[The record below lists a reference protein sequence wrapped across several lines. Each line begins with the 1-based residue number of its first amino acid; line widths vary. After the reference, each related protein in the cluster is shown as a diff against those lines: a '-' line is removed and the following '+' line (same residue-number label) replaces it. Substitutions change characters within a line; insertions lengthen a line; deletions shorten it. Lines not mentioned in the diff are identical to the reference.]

1 MIQLVKP
8 QLKYEKSFLEAL
20 EEFEKEEKGY
30 SEDFEKFRNN
40 FNKYI
45 LKLKDDENGVNL
57 KDGYVPS
64 TTLFLIDDDEY
75 IGRVSIRHSLNDT
88 LLKQGGHIGY
98 DIRPSKRKMGYGTKI
113 LELALPIAKELGI
126 NKVLLTC
133 KDSNIGSY
141 KIMEKNGAVLQDKIE
156 YDGHLKRRYWI
167 NIK

>member
-1 MIQLVKP
+1 MIKLVKP

-20 EEFEKEEKGY
+20 KEFKMDDQNYSNSFDDTENNFTKYISRLEDSEKG
-30 SEDFEKFRNN
+30 
-40 FNKYI
+40 I
-45 LKLKDDENGVNL
+45 NL
-57 KDGYVPS
+57 KDGYVPF
-64 TTLFLIDDDEY
+64 TTLFLVDDDEY

-88 LLKQGGHIGY
+88 LLKEGGHVGY

-156 YDGHLKRRYWI
+156 YNGHLKRRYWI
-167 NIK
+167 TIK